1 MKLYRG
7 ITSKE
12 YLEHTEE
19 IENRFK
25 EGWKKILTVR
35 EGGDLSYPEN
45 LNDVVLD
52 LYKTQS
58 LTRQYFTDN
67 KAITEKY
74 IKSEGGLIIEI
85 DVPVDDILNNFIIEF
100 QNYSKRRDQFEV
112 TYLIHGKVLL
122 ENKEK
127 WKMKVSALDWDARDS
142 SFAHAKLG

>member
-7 ITSKE
+7 IASPE

-19 IENRFK
+19 VEGQFK
-25 EGWKKILTVR
+25 DGWKKILEYR
-35 EGGDLSYPEN
+35 EKGDLSYPEE
-45 LNDVVLD
+45 LNDTVIE

-67 KAITEKY
+67 KAITEQY
-74 IKSEGGLIIEI
+74 GGVVIEI
-85 DVPVDDILNNFIIEF
+85 DVPVEDILNHFIIEF

-112 TYLIHGKVLL
+112 TYLVHGKVLL

-127 WKMKVSALDWDARDS
+127 WKLQISK
-142 SFAHAKLG
+142 

>member
-25 EGWKKILTVR
+25 DGWRKILEYR
-35 EGGDLSYPEN
+35 NNGDLSYLEQ
-45 LNDVVLD
+45 LNDVIIE

-67 KAITEKY
+67 KNITEQY
-74 IKSEGGLIIEI
+74 IRSEGGLIIEI
-85 DVPVDDILNNFIIEF
+85 DVPIEDILNNFVIEF
-100 QNYSKRRDQFEV
+100 QNYSKRRDRFEV
-112 TYLIHGKVLL
+112 TYLVHGKTLS
-122 ENKEK
+122 ENRDS
-127 WKMKVSALDWDARDS
+127 WKMQISK
-142 SFAHAKLG
+142 

>member
-25 EGWKKILTVR
+25 DGWRQILEYR
-35 EGGDLSYPEN
+35 NRGNLSYPEE
-45 LNDVVLD
+45 LNDVVIE

-67 KAITEKY
+67 KAITEQY
-74 IKSEGGLIIEI
+74 IKTEGGLVIEI
-85 DVPVDDILNNFIIEF
+85 DVPINEILNHFVIEF
-100 QNYSKRRDQFEV
+100 QNYSKRRDRFEV
-112 TYLIHGKVLL
+112 TYLVHGKTLF
-122 ENKEK
+122 ENKDS
-127 WKMKVSALDWDARDS
+127 WKMQISQ
-142 SFAHAKLG
+142 

>member
-25 EGWKKILTVR
+25 DGWRRILEYR
-35 EGGDLSYPEN
+35 EGGDLSYPEE
-45 LNDVVLD
+45 LNDVIIE

-67 KAITEKY
+67 KAITEQY
-74 IKSEGGLIIEI
+74 IKTEGGLVIEI
-85 DVPVDDILNNFIIEF
+85 DVPIDEILSHFVIEF
-100 QNYSKRRDQFEV
+100 QNYSKRRDRFEV
-112 TYLIHGKVLL
+112 TYLVHGKVFLD
-122 ENKEK
+122 NKDR
-127 WKMKVSALDWDARDS
+127 WKMRISK
-142 SFAHAKLG
+142 

>member
-7 ITSKE
+7 ITSPE

-19 IENRFK
+19 VESRFK
-25 EGWKKILTVR
+25 DGWRKILEYR
-35 EGGDLSYPEN
+35 EKGDLSYPEE
-45 LNDVVLD
+45 LNDIVIE

-74 IKSEGGLIIEI
+74 IKSDGGLIVEI
-85 DVPVDDILNNFIIEF
+85 DVPVEDILNYFVIEF

-112 TYLIHGKVLL
+112 TYLVHGKVLL
-122 ENKEK
+122 ENKER
-127 WKMKVSALDWDARDS
+127 WKMQISK
-142 SFAHAKLG
+142 

>member
-7 ITSKE
+7 ITSEE

-25 EGWKKILTVR
+25 DGWRKILEYR
-35 EGGDLSYPEN
+35 DKGDLSYPEE
-45 LNDVVLD
+45 LNDVVIQ

-67 KAITEKY
+67 KNITEQY
-74 IKSEGGLIIEI
+74 IRSEGGLIIEI
-85 DVPVDDILNNFIIEF
+85 DVPIEDILNNFVIEF
-100 QNYSKRRDQFEV
+100 QNYSKRRDRFEV

-122 ENKEK
+122 DNKDR
-127 WKMKVSALDWDARDS
+127 WKLQVS
-142 SFAHAKLG
+142 K